1 MQDSLHNLGIIT
13 VVSSVSW
20 VCCEGQKYEFAVK
33 WKINV
38 VNPRWLN
45 DSVKAGYSLP
55 EASYHVNSSAA
66 SHSGVTT
73 STPTNDSGL
82 LCDTSISLSVLS
94 HLLDGSIVCQ
104 CPTAIGGGILLCR
117 LIPCFVPLFQL
128 MCFSLIDTKN
138 RQIYANYGYL
148 IAVLV
153 GWLSGHVSVFGSGCV
168 FDKKATNSHINQHMY
183 FLIVIFN
190 TSYGIHLGAFQ
201 QLFDLVTCSYLW
213 FLAFISDY
221 KFIHE
226 SVY

>member
-128 MCFSLIDTKN
+128 MCFSLTDTKN

-153 GWLSGHVSVFGSGCV
+153 GWLSGHVSVFGSGCLFNKKSYKFTYKPTHV
-168 FDKKATNSHINQHMY
+168 FFNSHLQHLLRYPFGGLSATLWPSDLFIPLIFGFY
-183 FLIVIFN
+183 FWL
-190 TSYGIHLGAFQ
+190 
-201 QLFDLVTCSYLW
+201 
-213 FLAFISDY
+213 
-221 KFIHE
+221 
-226 SVY
+226 